1 MKVYAVQMDQVWED
15 KEANYAK
22 AESFLEKEQPTPGSL
37 IVLPEMFPTGYSIN
51 LKATTVS
58 EPSQTNEF
66 LSNLA
71 QKYKCWIHSGTSHP
85 STGEMGVNVATTMNP
100 QGQIINEFAKLHPV
114 KYYNEDRSYLPGNE
128 IQTFA
133 CEEFTVSPFICYDLR
148 FPEVF
153 RIAAYKGA
161 NLFIVIANWPKIRI
175 DHWEWL
181 LRARAV
187 ENQAYTIGVNRCG
200 TDPNLEYPGRSLILD
215 PQGRSL
221 AEAKD
226 GETLLSAELDLQI
239 LTDWRETFPALSDA
253 RKPFLPSD

>member
-1 MKVYAVQMDQVWED
+1 MDQVWED

-22 AESFLEKEQPTPGSL
+22 AEAFLEKASPDAGSL

-51 LKATTVS
+51 VKATTNS
-58 EPSQTNEF
+58 EPDKTNAF
-66 LSNLA
+66 LRNLA
-71 QKYKCWIHSGTSHP
+71 QKYDCWIHSGNSQP
-85 STGEMGVNVATTMNP
+85 ENGNLGENVATTLNP
-100 QGQIINEFAKLHPV
+100 SGEIINVFTKLHPV
-114 KYYNEDRSYLPGNE
+114 KYYNEDRSYLPGKH
-128 IQTFA
+128 IQTFS
-133 CEEFTVSPFICYDLR
+133 CQEFTVSPFICYDLR

-153 RIAAYKGA
+153 RIAAYQGA

-181 LRARAV
+181 LRTRAV

-200 TDPNLEYPGRSLILD
+200 SDPNLEYPGKTLILD

-221 AEAKD
+221 AEADD
-226 GETLLSAELDLQI
+226 GETVISAELDLKI

-253 RKPFLPSD
+253 RNEFLPSVETNP